1 MTTIKTIQQQKMLKK
16 YRTKY
21 NPNKKL
27 QYVFMSRK
35 YYFKHIK
42 EEYIDLFKLILA
54 VLGVTISAPIIII
67 WRIKDCLLSL
77 LPYSLVY
84 TKKHL
89 KDDPLVVQP
98 KIKEGE

>member
-1 MTTIKTIQQQKMLKK
+1 MTVIKTIQQQKMLNK

-35 YYFKHIK
+35 YYFRQIK
-42 EEYIDLFKLILA
+42 EEFKLLFSSLIML
-54 VLGVTISAPIIII
+54 VITPLYII
-67 WRIKDCLLSL
+67 WQIKNCIQSL
-77 LPYSLVY
+77 FPYSLVY